1 MSKAKK
7 SCCSGCLVKVL
18 GAMLVIAFIGIVGF
32 NIIQRTLIPNNN
44 AKPKLWERV
53 ATIHDIELEE
63 SYSFPV
69 SISLKVVPKEDIKD
83 LLIIGPR
90 VRVPEGAPKKRLKTW
105 FLAVF
110 YYFFIVF
117 CFVFNYFPQFSPNQ
131 KPLFRL
137 LGRAFLYKS
146 PF

>member
-1 MSKAKK
+1 MSKEKK

-83 LLIIGPR
+83 LTIQINYLDPKQNVIKTDYHNFGNVEKAKTYSTKINITDFGITEIFTIEKCEFSVYSGTVSLI
-90 VRVPEGAPKKRLKTW
+90 
-105 FLAVF
+105 
-110 YYFFIVF
+110 
-117 CFVFNYFPQFSPNQ
+117 
-131 KPLFRL
+131 
-137 LGRAFLYKS
+137 
-146 PF
+146 